1 MLQFNILQRLF
12 GSTGENAGSK
22 RHLSTNIPPVETL
35 QIDYPQKKRDRAL
48 IHLLRLNHHSHSVLY
63 PGYKDVQFHNHC
75 PHALGSAFLFGAD
88 EQQLREKYEEE
99 DKELERWK
107 DSPCEVTETDWRDYL
122 GDHRY
127 QRAYLDF
134 FEDEL
139 VRKCYD
145 WKKVLLDFMLQGE
158 KPLVNSLI
166 CGVGHPFIHFG
177 YAIELNSREVA
188 MEALTLAA
196 TCYDFLTKYTNS
208 QIYPATETSTKNPMA
223 ILNRVREDIRFDG
236 LCEAPGQ
243 HNRSILFKDREGL
256 IVEYCNQLD
265 INGIAIETLL
275 ELLTKLSVTILT
287 TTHKPGNP
295 QYDFFICHAVTVSYA
310 ARTVLPILPASS
322 HRTLLR
328 NLWFFILLVYLTQMR
343 PSIKPELVEQVQTK
357 GRGWEHV
364 INKAIANGGTLPDT
378 HYMKALRAMRDS
390 AKLYT
395 HDDLFYLK
403 AALKFAYEYEN
414 WIGFEDSKETL
425 DIKA

>member
-1 MLQFNILQRLF
+1 MFQFNMLQQLF
-12 GSTGENAGSK
+12 GSTGKPASPES
-22 RHLSTNIPPVETL
+22 HLSSNIPLVETI

-63 PGYKDVQFHNHC
+63 SGYKEFKLHNHC
-75 PHALGSAFLFGAD
+75 PHALCSAYLLGAD
-88 EQQLREKYEEE
+88 EQQLHEIYEQV
-99 DKELERWK
+99 DKELESWK

-139 VRKCYD
+139 VRQCYD
-145 WKKVLLDFMLQGE
+145 WKKVLLDFMMQGE

-166 CGVGHPFIHFG
+166 CGLGHPLIHFG

-188 MEALTLAA
+188 MEALTMAA
-196 TCYDFLTKYTNS
+196 TSYDFLSKYTNS
-208 QIYPATETSTKNPMA
+208 QIHPATDTSSTNPLD

-236 LCEAPGQ
+236 LCDAPGQ
-243 HNRSILFKDREGL
+243 HNQSILFKDREDV
-256 IVEYCNQLD
+256 IVDYCNQLN

-275 ELLTKLSVTILT
+275 ELLTKLSLTILT

-295 QYDFFICHAVTVSYA
+295 QYDLFICHAVTASYA
-310 ARTVLPILPASS
+310 TRTVLPILPASS

-328 NLWFFILLVYLTQMR
+328 NLWFFILFVYLTQKR

-364 INKAIANGGTLPDT
+364 TNKAIVNDGILPDT
-378 HYMKALRAMRDS
+378 HYMKVLRAMRDS
-390 AKLYT
+390 AKLYK

-403 AALKFAYEYEN
+403 AALKFADEYED
-414 WIGFEDSKETL
+414 WIGFEYSEETL